1 MAIYTVV
8 GKGGGKEEDLLFLRE
23 GFCWPAFVFG
33 GLWALWHRQWLV
45 AAGVFGFAAILAL
58 AALPEAITA
67 IVTLAIQVVLGL
79 EASALRLKSLLAS
92 GYRERGLAA
101 GRSLEE
107 AELRYFASR
116 KEAPAIEPLP
126 PAERRHGPVDTLG
139 IFGNV

>member
-8 GKGGGKEEDLLFLRE
+8 GKAGGREDDLLFLRE

-58 AALPEAITA
+58 AALPDTITA
-67 IVTLAIQVVLGL
+67 IVSFAIQVVLGL
-79 EASALRLKSLLAS
+79 EASALRFKSLLAS
-92 GYRERGLAA
+92 GYRELGLAA

-116 KEAPAIEPLP
+116 KETPAIAHRP
-126 PAERRHGPVDTLG
+126 PAEYRPGPVDTLG
-139 IFGNV
+139 MFGNV